1 VDDSIV
7 RGTTSYEIVQMA
19 RNAGARKV
27 VFASAAPPVCFP
39 NVYGIDMPTRGEL
52 VAYGRTLEEIN
63 ALIGSDQL
71 IYQDVEDLKQAI
83 RDINPIINQFEA
95 SCFDGN
101 YITGNI
107 TNSYLD
113 ALEASRMTPLAM
125 DDRGEETGDFSR
137 SQLNL
142 QLTELD

>member
-1 VDDSIV
+1 
-7 RGTTSYEIVQMA
+7 MA
-19 RNAGARKV
+19 RSAGARKV
-27 VFASAAPPVCFP
+27 IFASAAPPVCFP

-52 VAYGRTLEEIN
+52 VAYGRSIAEIN
-63 ALIGSDQL
+63 ELIGSDQL

-83 RDINPIINQFEA
+83 RDINPIINHFEA
-95 SCFDGN
+95 SCFDGV

-113 ALEASRMTPLAM
+113 ALEAARMNPSSVE
-125 DDRGEETGDFSR
+125 DRAGDSGDFSR

-142 QLTELD
+142 QLTGQD